1 MNVYAEKVKQYLEEE
16 QIPYSCEKMG
26 ETDENFLIYAIIKD
40 TPNIWAEVED
50 CGKIQ
55 LTSYLLNDMS
65 KEKEEYLQN
74 RTYALQAKEIE
85 FQIFL
90 DDEGTVTAL
99 YNAKL
104 KQTDVKETFAKA
116 IYVFCFLV
124 NQCIRDMFA
133 NI

>member
-26 ETDENFLIYAIIKD
+26 ETDENFLIYAITKD

-55 LTSYLLNDMS
+55 LTSYLIDDMS

-74 RTYALQAKEIE
+74 RIYALKVKGIE

-90 DDEGTVTAL
+90 DDEGTITVL

-116 IYVFCFLV
+116 IYVFV
-124 NQCIRDMFA
+124 I
-133 NI
+133 I